1 MSFLGIKKFNIGDIV
16 TNGIESLTKKEE
28 LLTNPNYLLGLNTQ
42 INQSVESLNDLGK
55 NLGAIFHKPYGASLL
70 PVKPTPKSYTFQ
82 NDYPVIYGGYGVTI
96 DGKELGAE
104 RLAFITNLS
113 INQNIGT
120 DTCDFTVSDPNF
132 YFIEDNIYKRNTPI
146 QTSITLLGTSEVNN
160 YTKIAFNGFI
170 SVIDI
175 NFPNDGAPTLQISC
189 VDKATHLMNR
199 KKWRRSWENVT
210 SAQVVEII
218 AKEMGFKCYVEPD
231 YPFPVQASITQDKK
245 TNMEFLE
252 ELAGKEL
259 DLFVVNPI
267 VNTDGSIIIYYI
279 IKGHINKDFYY
290 SLGYRTSSGKDEN
303 VSDMDKVQYDIISF
317 TPRINIE
324 TRREEEKQEK
334 INTDSKDIES
344 FDSGS
349 IEDVANVGVE
359 ETSTDSPS
367 DNTPNKNG
375 ESVYGQ
381 TGEPVE

>member
-1 MSFLGIKKFNIGDIV
+1 MSFLGIKKFNVGDVV
-16 TNGIESLTKKEE
+16 TEGIKLLAEKEK
-28 LLTNPNYLLGLNTQ
+28 LLTDPSYLKGLNSS
-42 INQSVESLNDLGK
+42 INESVASLCDLGK

-70 PVKPTPKSYTFQ
+70 PVKPAPKNYTFE

-96 DGKELGAE
+96 NGKELGAE
-104 RLAFITNLS
+104 RLAFITNLT

-132 YFIEDNIYKRNTPI
+132 YFIEDNIYKRDSPI
-146 QTSITLLGTSEVNN
+146 QTSITLLGTSEINN
-160 YTKIAFNGFI
+160 FTKIAFNGFI
-170 SVIDI
+170 SIVDI

-189 VDKATHLMNR
+189 VDKATHLMTR

-231 YPFPVQASITQDKK
+231 YPFPVQASIVQDNK

-267 VNTDGSIIIYYI
+267 TNADGSTIIYYI
-279 IKGHINKDFYY
+279 IKGHLNDQFYY
-290 SLGYRTSSGKDEN
+290 SLGYKTSSGKDEN

-324 TRREEEKQEK
+324 TRQEEEKQEAIDK
-334 INTDSKDIES
+334 DSKNIDS
-344 FDSGS
+344 YDSGI
-349 IEDVANVGVE
+349 IEDDVFENGGSEDDGWNNGNDKVSSPINDDVTVE
-359 ETSTDSPS
+359 
-367 DNTPNKNG
+367 G
-375 ESVYGQ
+375 R
-381 TGEPVE
+381 